1 MALGGYGD
9 VVTFTPSA
17 GQPGA
22 GVVQTGVVIGVVPA
36 VSNKVAYNF
45 SINGGSIDWAHE
57 AVVASVTVLTNQTKH
72 CGGC

>member
-1 MALGGYGD
+1 
-9 VVTFTPSA
+9 
-17 GQPGA
+17 
-22 GVVQTGVVIGVVPA
+22 VVQTGVVIGVVPA

-57 AVVASVTVLTNQTKH
+57 TVVASVTVLTNQTKH